1 MTKGSLYFNF
11 KTMPEFE
18 YKAVDPAGLKL
29 QGSLVAENLSQAK
42 GLLKSRGLI
51 ILELKEK
58 VEDNPFLKG
67 NFLLFQKKIRD
78 RDLYNLFRELSIL
91 LRSGLTLDR
100 ALSILLETTTNPILR
115 RSLEKVQKGIR
126 EGKSISQ
133 AFRETNLLPPLMLSM
148 ISAGEAIGKLASAF
162 ENMADFYQ
170 FRIQF
175 KNEIKSALTYP
186 LFLVT
191 ASIITVFIVFR
202 FILPKFFSLFADLHL
217 PLPSKILYSFGLA
230 LSHIKWYHLPLIF
243 FLLLFLLRTPLWP
256 LLKERFTQVFTKLP
270 LIKGFIKD
278 LDYAR
283 FSHSM
288 YSMLKSGIEFV
299 DALYLSKNIILN
311 EDLRQFLDHA
321 ILEIRKGHSIAEVFK
336 NTTYF
341 SPVYYNML
349 KVGEESGNLKEIFW
363 ELYNMHDE
371 NFKNNVKRL
380 LSLLEPII
388 ITLTG
393 LIIGF
398 IVISLILTVMSAGV
412 IRF

>member
-1 MTKGSLYFNF
+1 
-11 KTMPEFE
+11 MPEFE

-29 QGSLVAENLSQAK
+29 QGSLVADDLAQAK
-42 GLLKSRGLI
+42 GLLRSRGLI
-51 ILELKEK
+51 ILEVKEK
-58 VEDNPFLKG
+58 KEEPISLFKG
-67 NFLLFQKKIRD
+67 NFFSFQRKVRD

-100 ALSILLETTTNPILR
+100 ALSILLETTTNPVLKV
-115 RSLEKVQKGIR
+115 SLEKVQKAIR
-126 EGKSISQ
+126 EGVPISQ
-133 AFRETNLLPPLMLSM
+133 AFRETNLLSPLMLSM

-162 ENMADFYQ
+162 ENMADYYQ

-175 KNEIKSALTYP
+175 KNEVKSALTYP
-186 LFLVT
+186 LFLVV

-202 FILPKFFSLFADLHL
+202 FILPKFFSLFADLQL
-217 PLPSKILYSFGLA
+217 PLPSKILYSFGIA
-230 LSHIKWYHLPLIF
+230 LSYIKWYYFPIIFFLIF
-243 FLLLFLLRTPLWP
+243 FLLRTPFWTLAR
-256 LLKERFTQVFTKLP
+256 ERFTQILTKLP
-270 LIKGFIKD
+270 LIRGFIKD

-288 YSMLKSGIEFV
+288 YSMLKSGVEFV

-311 EDLRQFLDHA
+311 KDLQHFLDHA
-321 ILEIRKGHSIAEVFK
+321 ILEIRKGRSIAEVFK
-336 NTTYF
+336 NSTYF

-363 ELYNMHDE
+363 ELYSMHEE